1 MASSKDVVLLSWLA
15 AWHDK
20 VDPTRQDRG
29 PTRTLLFHPDSPYRG
44 RVGCVVMFYNDREE
58 HGENYRTAEV
68 LRRELER
75 HRIDLDLQYANIRF
89 YDHDEIASF
98 LRRALPPL
106 RKRFEGQELV
116 VHVSPG
122 SGAMHAVWLV
132 LVAHGVLPDPVT
144 LVQTLPKEEQAGQG
158 PVVEIPYRLD
168 SAFRLLTSLPQRLD
182 TTIGPR
188 IDPGAYRSDR
198 YRELYDEAAR
208 LAPLNV
214 PLLIL
219 GERGTGKSTLAE
231 FVWSQSPFRTKDRSL
246 PSVACGQFSS
256 ELVRSELFG
265 YVDGAFTGAAKGG
278 RPGLLAAADG
288 GSLFLDEIGDLS
300 TDVQRLLIRAVENH
314 EYVPVG
320 ADEVKK
326 SRFRLIAA
334 TNRTWGDL
342 QDRIEPDFLDRISY
356 FRLTVPP
363 LREVPEDLPLL
374 WEWVFYEAARRA
386 DATDCLMS
394 DTVACLPE
402 MGRRLASHRL
412 NGNFRDLYRIAFYT
426 LAHLRSGVPP
436 LLAFDN
442 GLRESAGPAG
452 ALRCGNAASPVT
464 ASLATCASGAP
475 LDFDRWPNGQVHTKE
490 VLDYVRRYVAEE
502 AQRIASNNDTNLTDL
517 VDVTPRAIQKW
528 MHLSRKSD
536 S

>member
-1 MASSKDVVLLSWLA
+1 MAASKDVVLFSWLA
-15 AWHDK
+15 AWSDK
-20 VDPTRQDRG
+20 VDPNREDRG

-44 RVGCVVMFYNDREE
+44 RVERVVMFYNDREE
-58 HGENYRTAEV
+58 QGDNYRTAKVLQGEV
-68 LRRELER
+68 EQHGIEFELR
-75 HRIDLDLQYANIRF
+75 YANIPY
-89 YDHDEIASF
+89 YDHEEIASF
-98 LRRALPPL
+98 LRRVLPSL
-106 RKRFEGQELV
+106 RKRFESQEVV

-132 LVAHGVLPDPVT
+132 LVAHGLLPDPVT
-144 LVQTLPKEEQAGQG
+144 LVQTLPKEEQAGRG
-158 PVVEIPYRLD
+158 PVVESSFRLD
-168 SAFRLLTSLPQRLD
+168 SAFRLLTSLPQGTD

-188 IDPGAYRSDR
+188 IDPGAYRSER
-198 YRELYDEAAR
+198 YRELYDEATR
-208 LAPLNV
+208 LASLNV

-231 FVWSQSPFRTKDRSL
+231 FVWSQSPFQTKEKSL

-265 YVDGAFTGAAKGG
+265 YVDGAFTGAVKGG
-278 RPGLLAAADG
+278 RPGLLTAADG

-334 TNRTWGDL
+334 TNRTWDDL
-342 QDRIEPDFLDRISY
+342 QAHIEPDFLDRISY
-356 FRLTVPP
+356 FTLTVPP
-363 LREVPEDLPLL
+363 LRDVPEDLPLL

-386 DATDCLMS
+386 DATDCLTS
-394 DTVACLPE
+394 ETVACLPE
-402 MGRRLASHRL
+402 MGSRLAGRHLR
-412 NGNFRDLYRIAFYT
+412 GNFRDLYRIAFYT

-436 LLAFDN
+436 LSAFDN
-442 GLRESAGPAG
+442 GLRESARAAG
-452 ALRCGNAASPVT
+452 ALRTKTSTSPVA
-464 ASLATCASGAP
+464 ASLATCAAGTP
-475 LDFDRWPNGQVHTKE
+475 LDFGRWSNGQVRTKE
-490 VLDYVRRYVAEE
+490 VLDYVRHYIAEE
-502 AQRIASNNDTNLTDL
+502 AQRAASHDGTSLSDL

-528 MHLSRKSD
+528 IHLSHD
-536 S
+536 

>member
-1 MASSKDVVLLSWLA
+1 
-15 AWHDK
+15 
-20 VDPTRQDRG
+20 
-29 PTRTLLFHPDSPYRG
+29 
-44 RVGCVVMFYNDREE
+44 MFYNDRGE
-58 HGENYRTAEV
+58 HGENYRTAEI
-68 LRRELER
+68 LRRELDK
-75 HRIDLDLQYANIRF
+75 HGIILDLQYADIRF
-89 YDHDEIASF
+89 YDHNEIASF
-98 LRRALPPL
+98 LRRVLPPL
-106 RKRFEGQELV
+106 RKRFEDQELV

-168 SAFRLLTSLPQRLD
+168 SAFRLVTSLPQRPD

-188 IDPGAYRSDR
+188 LDPGAYRSDR
-198 YRELYDEAAR
+198 YRELYDEANR
-208 LAPLNV
+208 LASLNV

-231 FVWSQSPFRTKDRSL
+231 FVWSQSPFQTKDRSL

-334 TNRTWGDL
+334 TNRTWDDL
-342 QDRIEPDFLDRISY
+342 QVRIDPDFLDRISY
-356 FRLTVPP
+356 FTLTVPP
-363 LREVPEDLPLL
+363 LRDVPEDLPLL

-386 DATDCLMS
+386 DATDCLTS
-394 DTVACLPE
+394 ETVACLPE
-402 MGRRLASHRL
+402 MGGRLAGRRLG
-412 NGNFRDLYRIAFYT
+412 GNFRDLYRIAFYT

-436 LLAFDN
+436 LPAFDN
-442 GLRESAGPAG
+442 GLRESVGPAG
-452 ALRCGNAASPVT
+452 ALRSKIAASPVA
-464 ASLATCASGAP
+464 ASLATCAAGTP
-475 LDFDRWPNGQVHTKE
+475 LDFGKWSNGQVRTKE
-490 VLDYVRRYVAEE
+490 VLDYVRHYIALE
-502 AQRIASNNDTNLTDL
+502 AQRAATNDSTSLSDL

-528 MHLSRKSD
+528 MHLGHDAD